1 MIKLSKDKIRLR
13 ATEVSDIDTI
23 YQWENNEEHW
33 LVSNTIVPFSK
44 YTIELFIQNAQKDI
58 FETKQARF
66 MIELLNQKETV
77 GCIDIFDFD
86 PYNLKAG
93 IGILIN
99 DKINRE
105 KGYASEAL
113 DIIIEYCHKHLGL
126 KQLYAS
132 ISEDN
137 KKSIKLFESKE
148 FTLSGVKKQ
157 WQRTAIEEWKDILFY
172 QLIF

>member
-1 MIKLSKDKIRLR
+1 
-13 ATEVSDIDTI
+13 
-23 YQWENNEEHW
+23 
-33 LVSNTIVPFSK
+33 
-44 YTIELFIQNAQKDI
+44 
-58 FETKQARF
+58 